1 MNFIHHR
8 SYAESIVGTQ
18 EDQRESFQTREIITI
33 CEWIRLSL
41 SMDKAITEH
50 ICQML
55 NVIYWNGVPFLS
67 CKWNKRENDKLSSA
81 NTVSNQISTNT
92 PLCAFIRRDVRH
104 CPRHFNTGAMII
116 LSTVVLL
123 IKQTQER
130 TGKPG
135 VLQST
140 GLQRAGHDWVTGQ
153 HQHNVK
159 LCVITF
165 WSYNFTAFQL
175 TTE

>member
-41 SMDKAITEH
+41 SMNKAITEH

-104 CPRHFNTGAMII
+104 CPRHFNDNSQHCGFTY
-116 LSTVVLL
+116 
-123 IKQTQER
+123 QTN
-130 TGKPG
+130 TGKDREAWCAAVHG
-135 VLQST
+135 VAKSWTWLS
-140 GLQRAGHDWVTGQ
+140 DW
-153 HQHNVK
+153 
-159 LCVITF
+159 
-165 WSYNFTAFQL
+165 
-175 TTE
+175 TTPTQCKIMCHHILIL